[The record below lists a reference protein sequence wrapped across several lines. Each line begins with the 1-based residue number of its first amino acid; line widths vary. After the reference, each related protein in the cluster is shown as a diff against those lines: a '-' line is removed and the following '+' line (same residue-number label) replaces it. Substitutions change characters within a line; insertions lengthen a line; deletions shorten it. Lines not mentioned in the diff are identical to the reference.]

1 MTHWDDNEVER
12 EIPVLRR
19 YARALTRDETAADDL
34 VQEAL
39 VRAME
44 RVDTF
49 QRGRSLKTWLLAIVH
64 NQFVTGIRR
73 QRAEER
79 RDAAFALTQ
88 LDQLSRLD
96 QETMLYLQQVGDLY
110 ARLPEH
116 HRVVLHLIVVEGL
129 SYQEAADTLQ
139 IAVGT
144 VMSRLSRARA
154 ALRAAAENTRDAPGL
169 HIVGGLDAS

>member
-1 MTHWDDNEVER
+1 MTHWDDNDVKR
-12 EIPVLRR
+12 EIPALRR
-19 YARALTRDETAADDL
+19 YARALTRDEAAADDL

-39 VRAME
+39 VRAIE
-44 RVDTF
+44 RVETF
-49 QRGRSLKTWLLAIVH
+49 QPGRSLKTWLLAIVH

-88 LDQLSRLD
+88 LEHLTRLD
-96 QETMLYLQQVGDLY
+96 QETMLYLQQVSDLY
-110 ARLPEH
+110 AGLSEH
-116 HRVVLHLIVVEGL
+116 HREVLHLIVVEGL

-139 IAVGT
+139 VAVGT
-144 VMSRLSRARA
+144 VMSRLSRARG
-154 ALRAAAENTRDAPGL
+154 ALRAAAENTRDSRGL